1 MTERTRHEILEDNYN
16 KALKKREKTKVDLE
30 EVEVQIE
37 LMEKELYG
45 TASLDSYLEE
55 REEPEVSEDPE
66 NPEDEK

>member
-16 KALKKREKTKVDLE
+16 KALKKRDKFKVDLE

-45 TASLDSYLEE
+45 TSSLDAYLDE
-55 REEPEVSEDPE
+55 REEPEE
-66 NPEDEK
+66 PEDQADPQEEE